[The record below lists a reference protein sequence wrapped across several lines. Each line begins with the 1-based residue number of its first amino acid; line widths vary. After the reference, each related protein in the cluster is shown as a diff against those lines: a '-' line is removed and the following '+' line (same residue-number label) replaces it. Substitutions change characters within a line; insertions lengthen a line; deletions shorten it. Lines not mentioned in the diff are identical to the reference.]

1 MVLTVDI
8 ARLLMRFIPHHTW
21 PGQQRHNYDYLGFSH
36 VNTRIS
42 YTKIKFVLA
51 AILNTRY
58 DLVQWIAMREGFVG
72 AHDQRRLNTK
82 QNYR

>member
-1 MVLTVDI
+1 
-8 ARLLMRFIPHHTW
+8 MRFIPHHTW